1 MRREERRV
9 RKASAWSLKGRGQ
22 RTESSPDE
30 LMVEGAAGIGMIEGA
45 AGIGM
50 VEGAAGI
57 GMAVNAAPSGGAA
70 VTGGSDFDLLVLTIL
85 LESRMN
91 RSTQYDREI
100 EQFRNRKR

>member
-1 MRREERRV
+1 M
-9 RKASAWSLKGRGQ
+9 KGRGQ

-30 LMVEGAAGIGMIEGA
+30 LMIEEAAGVGMAEGAAG
-45 AGIGM
+45 
-50 VEGAAGI
+50 V
-57 GMAVNAAPSGGAA
+57 GMAVNAAPSGRAA

>member
-30 LMVEGAAGIGMIEGA
+30 L
-45 AGIGM
+45 M